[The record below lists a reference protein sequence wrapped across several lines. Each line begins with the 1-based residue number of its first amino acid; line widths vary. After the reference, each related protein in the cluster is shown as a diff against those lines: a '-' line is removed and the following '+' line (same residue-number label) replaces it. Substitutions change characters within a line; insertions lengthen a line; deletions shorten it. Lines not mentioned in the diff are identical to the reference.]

1 MPAGDTEE
9 AELGLALR
17 GDDSHWCADR
27 LACLACELLSVRGLT
42 DGLRGAGDQ
51 LVVMVGGS
59 SCQHR
64 PKGSNNGPRAR
75 ADGSGAD
82 NVGSK
87 LRHLDVVTDVL
98 EPPAH
103 DVRYQ
108 HVNGVAADVYRGEPH
123 ERRVTQS
130 ASVAAKKGTRM
141 EKDSMG
147 EMEVPA
153 DAYYGAST
161 QRAVLNFPISGQPF
175 PRRFIRALGMVKK
188 AAAQTNREL
197 GLLSRRRARAIAA
210 AAQEVIEGTL
220 DGQFPIDIYQTGS
233 GTSTNTNANE
243 VIANRANEIL
253 GGVKGS
259 KVVHPNDHV
268 NLCQSSND
276 VIPTAIQ
283 LSAAM
288 AIKDELIPALEQL
301 RKALDAKSHEF
312 WPLVK
317 TGRTHLQDATPIR
330 LGQEFRGY
338 AGQMEESVRRARAAI
353 EELARI
359 PLGGTAVGTGL
370 NSHPQYARLASVRL
384 AKATGVPVRET
395 SNHFHAQATLDV
407 VVATHGA
414 LPTIATRLWKIA
426 SDVRLMGT
434 GPIAG
439 LGELRLPETQPG
451 SSIMPGK
458 VNPVIIESML
468 MVIAR
473 VYGNDLT
480 VLVSGQAGSLF
491 ELNVMMPVAA
501 QAILESITLLAAAT
515 RNFSERCVEGLQA
528 TDRGPELVERSPMV
542 ATALN
547 PVIGDDEAAKLGKE
561 AMGTGRS
568 IRQLARGRGV
578 NERQLNK
585 VLDLGKMTKPGLEG
599 PGGGG

>member
-1 MPAGDTEE
+1 
-9 AELGLALR
+9 
-17 GDDSHWCADR
+17 
-27 LACLACELLSVRGLT
+27 
-42 DGLRGAGDQ
+42 
-51 LVVMVGGS
+51 
-59 SCQHR
+59 
-64 PKGSNNGPRAR
+64 
-75 ADGSGAD
+75 
-82 NVGSK
+82 
-87 LRHLDVVTDVL
+87 
-98 EPPAH
+98 
-103 DVRYQ
+103 
-108 HVNGVAADVYRGEPH
+108 
-123 ERRVTQS
+123 
-130 ASVAAKKGTRM
+130 M

-197 GLLSRRRARAIAA
+197 GLLSRRRARAITA
-210 AAQEVIEGTL
+210 AAQEVIDGAL
-220 DGQFPIDIYQTGS
+220 DAQFPIDVYQTGS

-253 GGVKGS
+253 GRSGERVI
-259 KVVHPNDHV
+259 HPNDHV

-283 LSAAM
+283 LAAAM
-288 AIKDELIPALEQL
+288 AIDQELMPALDRL
-301 RKALDAKSHEF
+301 RKALEAKSREF
-312 WPLVK
+312 WPIVK

-338 AGQMEESVRRARAAI
+338 AGQMEESIRRADAAVD
-353 EELARI
+353 ELTRI

-370 NSHPQYARLASVRL
+370 NSHPQYARIVAARL
-384 AKATGVPVRET
+384 AKATGLPVKET
-395 SNHFHAQATLDV
+395 ANHFHAQATLDA
-407 VVATHGA
+407 VVAAHGA
-414 LPTIATRLWKIA
+414 LRTIATSLWKIG
-426 SDVRLMGT
+426 SDIRLMGT

-480 VLVSGQAGSLF
+480 VLVSGQSGSLF
-491 ELNVMMPVAA
+491 ELNVMMPVAGVA
-501 QAILESITLLAAAT
+501 TLESITLLAASPK
-515 RNFSERCVEGLQA
+515 NFSERCVEGLQA
-528 TDRGPELVERSPMV
+528 SDRGPELVERSPML

-547 PVIGDDEAAKLGKE
+547 PVIGYDEAAKIAKE
-561 AMGTGRS
+561 SIRTGRS

-578 NERQLNK
+578 AESTLTK
-585 VLDLGKMTKPGLEG
+585 VLGLGKMTKPGLEG